1 MLNPGTVAPDFEL
14 YATPDQKLKLSELKG
29 KKVVL
34 VFYPA
39 DWSPVCSD
47 ELTIYNEA
55 AKLFEKYNAQ
65 VVGISV
71 DSKWSH
77 TAFSEQHYYHF
88 PLLADFEP
96 KGKVA
101 RLYESY
107 DAENGLCKRS
117 IYLIDEEGKI
127 VWNYLSPVGVN
138 PGIDGVLDALDQLK
152 NDKK

>member
-14 YATPDQKLKLSELKG
+14 FATPDQKLKLSELKG
-29 KKVVL
+29 KKVIL

-77 TAFSEQHYYHF
+77 TAFSEQHHYHF

-101 RLYESY
+101 KLYESY
-107 DAENGLCKRS
+107 DEEDGLCKRS

-127 VWNYLSPVGVN
+127 AWNYLSPVGIN
-138 PGIDGVLDALDQLK
+138 PGVDGVLDALEQLK
-152 NDKK
+152 TEK

>member
-47 ELTIYNEA
+47 ELSIYNEA

-77 TAFSEQHYYHF
+77 TAFSEQHHYHF

-107 DAENGLCKRS
+107 DEENGLCKRS

>member
-14 YATPDQKLKLSELKG
+14 YAKPDQKLKLSELRG

-77 TAFSEQHYYHF
+77 TAFSEQHHYHF

-107 DAENGLCKRS
+107 DEENGLCKRS

-138 PGIDGVLDALDQLK
+138 PGVDGVLDALDQLK

>member
-1 MLNPGTVAPDFEL
+1 MLNPRTVAPDFEL
-14 YATPDQKLKLSELKG
+14 YAKPDQKLKLSELRG

-77 TAFSEQHYYHF
+77 TAFSEQHHYHF

-107 DAENGLCKRS
+107 DEENGLCKRS

-138 PGIDGVLDALDQLK
+138 PGVDGVLDALDQLK

>member
-77 TAFSEQHYYHF
+77 TAFSEQHHYHF

-127 VWNYLSPVGVN
+127 VWNYLSPVSVN

>member
-71 DSKWSH
+71 DSK
-77 TAFSEQHYYHF
+77 
-88 PLLADFEP
+88 
-96 KGKVA
+96 
-101 RLYESY
+101 
-107 DAENGLCKRS
+107 
-117 IYLIDEEGKI
+117 
-127 VWNYLSPVGVN
+127 
-138 PGIDGVLDALDQLK
+138 
-152 NDKK
+152 

>member
-1 MLNPGTVAPDFEL
+1 MLALETLAPDFEL

-29 KKVVL
+29 KKVIL

-55 AKLFEKYNAQ
+55 QKLFEKYNAQ
-65 VVGISV
+65 VIGISV

-77 TAFSEQHYYHF
+77 TALSENHHFHF

-96 KGKVA
+96 KGAVA
-101 RLYESY
+101 KLYESY
-107 DAENGLCKRS
+107 DEENGLCKRS
-117 IYLIDEEGKI
+117 IYLIDEEGI
-127 VWNYLSPVGVN
+127 IQWNYLSPVGVN
-138 PGIDGVLDALDQLK
+138 PGVDGVLDALDELEK
-152 NDKK
+152 TKK

>member
-14 YATPDQKLKLSELKG
+14 YATPDQKLKLSELRG

-65 VVGISV
+65 VVGVSV

-77 TAFSEQHYYHF
+77 TAFSEQHHYHF

-101 RLYESY
+101 QLYESY
-107 DAENGLCKRS
+107 DEENGLCKRS

-138 PGIDGVLDALDQLK
+138 PGVDGVLDALDQLK

>member
-14 YATPDQKLKLSELKG
+14 FATPDQKLKLSELKG
-29 KKVVL
+29 KKVIL

-77 TAFSEQHYYHF
+77 TAFSEQHHYHF

-96 KGKVA
+96 KGMVA
-101 RLYESY
+101 KLYKSY
-107 DAENGLCKRS
+107 DEEDGLCKRS

-127 VWNYLSPVGVN
+127 AWNYLSPVGIN
-138 PGIDGVLDALDQLK
+138 PGVDGVLDALEQLK
-152 NDKK
+152 TEK